1 MMAGRRRY
9 QIYLKN
15 NDGNAIYAF
24 LLTNEKMSEGPA
36 DEMSRQLFG
45 SAPSGLLAPGPD
57 QEPCY
62 GVPALAPFEGVLDA
76 FGDDFK

>member
-1 MMAGRRRY
+1 MAGRRRY

-24 LLTNEKMSEGPA
+24 LLTNEKMSEGPS
-36 DEMSRQLFG
+36 DEVSRQLFG
-45 SAPSGLLAPGPD
+45 AAPSGLLAPPAGEHD
-57 QEPCY
+57 Y
-62 GVPALAPFEGVLDA
+62 VPALAPFEGVLDA